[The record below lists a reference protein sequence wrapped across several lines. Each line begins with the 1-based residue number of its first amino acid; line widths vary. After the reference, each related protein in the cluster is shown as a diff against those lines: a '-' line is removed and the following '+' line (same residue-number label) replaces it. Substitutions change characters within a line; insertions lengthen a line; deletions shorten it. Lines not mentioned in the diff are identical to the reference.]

1 MKLGKGDKVRIKQ
14 TGEGA
19 EIIQVIDAFLA
30 IVETFDGQ
38 IEVNAQQ
45 VEPFASSDS
54 RKKDFGQIEFI
65 VKQSVQKKQAPETF
79 DDFNKRKN
87 KFHYELDLHAD
98 ALLQDVDQRS
108 HEELLSIQISR
119 FKNYLE
125 QAIAL
130 RIQRVTI
137 IHGIGSGRLKSEVE
151 NILSNHSQVRSY
163 SNSYHPN
170 YGMGATEVKLR

>member
-54 RKKDFGQIEFI
+54 QKKDFGQIEFI
-65 VKQSVQKKQAPETF
+65 IKP
-79 DDFNKRKN
+79 D
-87 KFHYELDLHAD
+87 
-98 ALLQDVDQRS
+98 
-108 HEELLSIQISR
+108 I
-119 FKNYLE
+119 
-125 QAIAL
+125 
-130 RIQRVTI
+130 
-137 IHGIGSGRLKSEVE
+137 
-151 NILSNHSQVRSY
+151 
-163 SNSYHPN
+163 
-170 YGMGATEVKLR
+170 